1 MAFGGNAA
9 DVLIVGS
16 GMAGLMAAR
25 TLSQNG
31 IQSLIVDKKASVGG
45 RLSTIRLG
53 SGLGDV
59 GAQFF
64 TARTPEFQ
72 VIVDQWMNEDL
83 VYKWSEGW
91 SDGSLGT
98 AAPAGHPRYAVRGG
112 MHALAARLAQ
122 DIAVRTS
129 APLISI
135 RTAGRNWIARA
146 SDGAEYTSRA
156 IILTPSVPESL
167 RLLDAGHV
175 QLAPGDRQALD
186 RLTYAPCLVGLLRAT
201 GAVRLP
207 EPGAIQQP
215 DAPVSW
221 ISDNQRKGISAGAA
235 VITLHASPELSRQL
249 WDATDAEA
257 VAELQKALQPYL
269 DSTTRIVESRIY
281 RWQHAVPTTLHPER
295 YLLAAGL
302 APLVFAGDAF
312 RWPRVE
318 GAALSGI
325 AAANALMRSL
335 Q

>member
-1 MAFGGNAA
+1 LGGNSI

-31 IQSLIVDKKASVGG
+31 IESLIVDKKTSVGG
-45 RLSTIRLG
+45 RLSTMRLG
-53 SGLGDV
+53 PGLGDV

-64 TARTPEFQ
+64 TVRTPVFQ
-72 VIVDQWMNEDL
+72 VLVDQWIAEGL
-83 VYKWSEGW
+83 VYKWSDGW
-91 SDGSLGT
+91 SDSSLGT
-98 AAPAGHPRYAVRGG
+98 AAPAGHPRYAVRDG

-122 DIAVRTS
+122 DV
-129 APLISI
+129 SI
-135 RTAGRNWIARA
+135 RTIVPLVSIRTVGQNWTAQDN
-146 SDGAEYTSRA
+146 DGLEYTSHA
-156 IILTPSVPESL
+156 VILTPPVPESL
-167 RLLDAGHV
+167 RLLDAGQV
-175 QLAPGDRQALD
+175 QLAPSDREALE
-186 RLTYAPCLVGLLRAT
+186 RLTYVPCIAGLLRVI
-201 GAVRLP
+201 GSVHLP

-215 DAPVSW
+215 NAPVSW
-221 ISDNQRKGISAGAA
+221 ISDNQRKGISADAA

-257 VAELQKALQPYL
+257 VAELQKALQPHL
-269 DSTTRIVESRIY
+269 DSTSKIVESIIY

-295 YLLAAGL
+295 YLKAVGL
-302 APLVFAGDAF
+302 APLIFAGDAF

-325 AAANALMRSL
+325 AAANALIRSL